1 MKQLSLV
8 MLLLVLRCSIQAQT
22 HQKKNYRS
30 SKTIETLKENT
41 VTKDYKSLLILSSGS
56 MASRK
61 FIHDIIY
68 ELDKQLADYHI
79 TYTYV
84 YLGAEEA
91 IINDNLKKSVSSG
104 KYDAILM
111 ITPLRSITQ
120 TIVYKEESLST
131 MRMQDGSEI
140 ASQGNPYPYRV
151 EDRLAEKV
159 ELLVTENLN
168 SEPVWRGM
176 LQTDIRQD
184 AQKVFVGIS
193 RNLIAEMQENKLIS
207 NTKK

>member
-1 MKQLSLV
+1 MKHLSLIV
-8 MLLLVLRCSIQAQT
+8 SLLILPCSILAQT
-22 HQKKNYRS
+22 HKNYRS
-30 SKTIETLKENT
+30 SKNIETLQSNT
-41 VTKDYKSLLILSSGS
+41 VTKNYKSLLIVGSGS

-68 ELDKQLADYHI
+68 ELDKQLADYAI
-79 TYTYV
+79 SYNYI
-84 YLGAEEA
+84 YLGAEDA
-91 IINDNLKKSVSSG
+91 VINDNLKKSVLSG

-111 ITPLRSITQ
+111 ITPLRSTQQ
-120 TIVYKEESLST
+120 TIVYSNQSPPST
-131 MRMQDGSEI
+131 MRMPDGSVI
-140 ASQGNPYPYRV
+140 SAPANPYPYRV
-151 EDRLAEKV
+151 EDRLLEKV
-159 ELLVTENLN
+159 ELQVRENLD

-207 NTKK
+207 DTKK